1 VKLLTAAWLVLPQFE
16 GASYLYERF
25 VREHIRKY
33 VTERD
38 HLQYH
43 PQQSKRSPNENKAKM
58 KFVEFVTPKKVS
70 YLIITSC
77 SFRFITLNDWKFKEL
92 TRWVYVISKFIEN
105 CVVIRGIRRRIELAK
120 GCCCWKLLRSVL
132 SFSAQ
137 ASLIGVWINFP
148 LNLATCIL
156 SMF

>member
-1 VKLLTAAWLVLPQFE
+1 
-16 GASYLYERF
+16 LYERF

-43 PQQSKRSPNENKAKM
+43 PQQSKRAPNENKAKM

-77 SFRFITLNDWKFKEL
+77 SFRFITLND
-92 TRWVYVISKFIEN
+92 
-105 CVVIRGIRRRIELAK
+105 
-120 GCCCWKLLRSVL
+120 
-132 SFSAQ
+132 
-137 ASLIGVWINFP
+137 
-148 LNLATCIL
+148 
-156 SMF
+156 